1 MWRDFARIDAY
12 VDRMTAMV
20 VAITRDEAR
29 VWRRG
34 LDKGTDPKR
43 LDRPSEVG
51 QHQRTRQAQKHRG
64 HDVDH
69 DDPRFFEDVVEK
81 ISDATEILLV
91 GHGAGKADYKD
102 RFQAHLEHRH
112 PEVAAK
118 VVGNVDSDLNAL
130 TENQI
135 LSLARDWFD
144 QYHRSGLASDDPWVR
159 NW

>member
-1 MWRDFARIDAY
+1 
-12 VDRMTAMV
+12 MTAMV

>member
-1 MWRDFARIDAY
+1 
-12 VDRMTAMV
+12 
-20 VAITRDEAR
+20 
-29 VWRRG
+29 
-34 LDKGTDPKR
+34 
-43 LDRPSEVG
+43 
-51 QHQRTRQAQKHRG
+51 TRQAQKHRG